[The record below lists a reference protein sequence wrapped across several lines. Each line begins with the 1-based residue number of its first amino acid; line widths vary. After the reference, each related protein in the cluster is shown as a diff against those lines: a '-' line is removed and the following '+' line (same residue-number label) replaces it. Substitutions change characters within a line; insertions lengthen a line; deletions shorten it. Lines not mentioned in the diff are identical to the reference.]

1 MFNKTFFLSIV
12 LSWLSV
18 TQIFAGE
25 GMWIPMLLQ
34 QMNEK
39 EMQEMGSLRKKT
51 QQFLMAY

>member
-25 GMWIPMLLQ
+25 GMWIPMLL
-34 QMNEK
+34 
-39 EMQEMGSLRKKT
+39 
-51 QQFLMAY
+51 